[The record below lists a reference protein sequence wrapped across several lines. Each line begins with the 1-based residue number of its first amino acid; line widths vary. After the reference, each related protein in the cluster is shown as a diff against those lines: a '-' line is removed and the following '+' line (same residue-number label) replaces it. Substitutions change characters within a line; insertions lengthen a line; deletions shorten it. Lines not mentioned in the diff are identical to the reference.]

1 MVGVGQRCV
10 VRVRIADIE
19 LRNAR
24 GIKATIVSPQGVEKC
39 QDVSFDELE
48 SVAYVSTAVDS
59 VGSWSMWLGVRFEEE
74 AIYTPAFVFAE
85 VDGEAK
91 PCDAPY
97 VVDVDVAGE
106 SVTVTPPHIDVDGGG
121 DVSREEFDA
130 LSSNVAKNTAG
141 IENKQ
146 DTLTLSTKPNGNIVI
161 GNLAGQTKEFMPAT
175 PSGDPMHYQY
185 LRAFPIN
192 VNTPRGLQY
201 NEATDRWSYMAQYG
215 GITDLTTEE
224 VATIFARSGSGMSDA
239 DNNSG
244 KYYQYKMRT
253 NFIAQPI
260 VDSGWGYVSP
270 TLHYLY
276 LQSDIE
282 VAVISPYGP
291 NGSCTPKAAA
301 GMFFECEKLRRVIG
315 KLNLQYTTPTEM
327 FKHCF
332 LLEDINIENLKT
344 NISFADSP
352 LLSKESLLYM
362 IENCASS
369 VSFTITLH
377 PDVYAKCTRVDEGE
391 GQYIG
396 EWWDEIDDAL
406 GGAVESK
413 NTNITL
419 ASA

>member
-24 GIKATIVSPQGVEKC
+24 GIKATIVSPQGEEKC

-130 LSSNVAKNTAG
+130 LAKDVA
-141 IENKQ
+141 
-146 DTLTLSTKPNGNIVI
+146 D
-161 GNLAGQTKEFMPAT
+161 LAEQSKEFMPAT
-175 PSGDPMHYQY
+175 PSGDPMHYAYEAAGAVWNGDTGYWELNRDQGG
-185 LRAFPIN
+185 L
-192 VNTPRGLQY
+192 VNITTTDMRVMY
-201 NEATDRWSYMAQYG
+201 NEYSASWTNAMDG
-215 GITDLTTEE
+215 L
-224 VATIFARSGSGMSDA
+224 FAYSKS
-239 DNNSG
+239 
-244 KYYQYKMRT
+244 RT
-253 NFIAQPI
+253 NLLGQL
-260 VDSGWGYVSP
+260 VDVGWGYITNSTNYMYLDARNMEIAYLAEYASATF
-270 TLHYLY
+270 TLTNAH
-276 LQSDIE
+276 
-282 VAVISPYGP
+282 
-291 NGSCTPKAAA
+291 
-301 GMFFECEKLRRVIG
+301 GMFFRAHKLKKIIG
-315 KLNLQYTTPTEM
+315 VLDFSSATYVSEM
-327 FKHCF
+327 FVQCYA
-332 LLEDINIENLKT
+332 LENVRCANLKQG
-344 NISFADSP
+344 ISFADSP

-362 IENCASS
+362 IDNCASG

-377 PDVYAKCTRVDEGE
+377 PDVYDNAKDSWAT
-391 GQYIG
+391 
-396 EWWDEIDDAL
+396 EIEYAIEIASSNK
-406 GGAVESK
+406 G
-413 NTNITL
+413 TTITL

>member
-24 GIKATIVSPQGVEKC
+24 GIKATIVSPQGEEKC

-130 LSSNVAKNTAG
+130 LAKDVA
-141 IENKQ
+141 
-146 DTLTLSTKPNGNIVI
+146 D
-161 GNLAGQTKEFMPAT
+161 LAEQSKEFMPAT
-175 PSGDPMHYQY
+175 PSGDPMHYAY
-185 LRAFPIN
+185 VAIGAKWNANTGYWEFYDMKDITNIEMSRALARGSWYAGP
-192 VNTPRGLQY
+192 NTLGPLAAFNPQSLNAIRF
-201 NEATDRWSYMAQYG
+201 N
-215 GITDLTTEE
+215 
-224 VATIFARSGSGMSDA
+224 FARTGAWGVTQDMDYFAKTNSYIEFVNMTH
-239 DNNSG
+239 DNNLVA
-244 KYYQYKMRT
+244 MPFT
-253 NFIAQPI
+253 
-260 VDSGWGYVSP
+260 YV
-270 TLHYLY
+270 TYLNE
-276 LQSDIE
+276 SFDGC
-282 VAVISPYGP
+282 S
-291 NGSCTPKAAA
+291 N
-301 GMFFECEKLRRVIG
+301 LRRIYGELELSKVNG
-315 KLNLQYTTPTEM
+315 VRDAFKGCAKLESV
-327 FKHCF
+327 
-332 LLEDINIENLKT
+332 LLYALKDF
-344 NISFADSP
+344 ISFADSP

-362 IENCASS
+362 INNCASD

-377 PDVYAKCTRVDEGE
+377 PEVYDNAIDSWSTE
-391 GQYIG
+391 IG
-396 EWWDEIDDAL
+396 DAIDFASSYK
-406 GGAVESK
+406 G
-413 NTNITL
+413 TTITL